1 MSRVNSSVI
10 EQKLLYNALHSRT
23 ILFSG
28 AEMRASQ
35 WFLATLKETPNDA
48 EIVSHQLMLR
58 TGMIRKLGSG
68 LYTWMP
74 LGLKVLRKIEQIV
87 REEMNRINA
96 MELLMPAVQP
106 AELWQ
111 ETGRWDTFGG
121 QLLTMKDSNGRE
133 YCYGPTH
140 EEVITD
146 IMRNEL
152 QSYKQLPASF
162 YQIQTKFRDE
172 IRPRFGVMRAREFIM
187 KDAYSFHLNLE
198 SLQITY
204 KDMYQAY
211 CRIFDRMGLKYRAVE
226 ADTGAIGGS
235 ASHEFQVLA
244 DSGED
249 LIFYSDKG
257 DYAANIE
264 QATSLKPEKATPIT
278 QKMILIDTPN
288 QKTIAEV
295 SKFLGVASNQTIK
308 TLIVKGKEHP
318 MVALVL
324 RGDDELNE
332 VKAIKHPL
340 VHSPLQFID
349 EETILKTLKTPIGS
363 LGPVNLPIPVI
374 ADHHAL
380 AMDSFICGANQAD
393 KHYQHAAW
401 DKDVSEYLV
410 YDLRNVKE
418 GDISPDGKGILHSCR
433 GIEVGHVFQLGD
445 KYAKAMN
452 AAVINEQGQ
461 LETML
466 MGCYGLGITRVVAA
480 AIEQHHD
487 EKGIIWPQNIAPFQV
502 VIIPLNGHRSQVVQK
517 QADALYERLKELGVD
532 VLIDDRNERAGVLFA
547 DHDLIGI
554 PHRIIVSE
562 RNMEQ
567 NCVEYKNRA
576 NGEALQL
583 SLDKAIDTIVQ
594 LVSNK

>member
-1 MSRVNSSVI
+1 
-10 EQKLLYNALHSRT
+10 
-23 ILFSG
+23 
-28 AEMRASQ
+28 MRASQ

-87 REEMNRINA
+87 REEMNNINA
-96 MELLMPAVQP
+96 IEVLMPAVQP

-111 ETGRWDTFGG
+111 ETGRWETFGG
-121 QLLTMKDSNGRE
+121 QLLTMKDSNDRE
-133 YCYGPTH
+133 YCFGPTH

-146 IMRNEL
+146 IMRHEL

-187 KDAYSFHLNLE
+187 KDAYSFHLSLE
-198 SLQITY
+198 SLQNTY
-204 KDMYQAY
+204 KDMYHAY

-249 LIFYSDKG
+249 LIFYSDQG

-264 QATSLKPEKATPIT
+264 QATSLKPAKATPIS
-278 QKMILIDTPN
+278 QKIILVDTPN
-288 QKTIAEV
+288 KKTIAEV
-295 SKFLGVASNQTIK
+295 AQFLQVSAKQTVK

-318 MVALVL
+318 MVALIL
-324 RGDDELNE
+324 CGDDDLNE
-332 VKAIKHPL
+332 VKATKHPL
-340 VHSPLQFID
+340 IDTPLQFID
-349 EETILKTLKTPIGS
+349 EETILKNLNAPIGS
-363 LGPVNLPIPVI
+363 LGPVNLAIPII
-374 ADHHAL
+374 ADYHAL

-401 DKDVSEYLV
+401 DKDVKEYLAF
-410 YDLRNVKE
+410 DLRNVKE
-418 GDISPDGKGILHSCR
+418 GDISPDGQGTLYSCR

-452 AAVINEQGQ
+452 AVVINEQGQ

-487 EKGIIWPQNIAPFQV
+487 ERGIIWPQNIAPFQL
-502 VIIPLNGHRSQVVQK
+502 VIIPLNAHRSPEVKK
-517 QADALYERLKELGVD
+517 QADALYQQFKSLNID

-554 PHRIIVSE
+554 PHRLVVSE
-562 RNMEQ
+562 RNIEQ

-576 NGEALQL
+576 TGEIQQFN
-583 SLDKAIDTIVQ
+583 LDTAVDSVLNLISK
-594 LVSNK
+594 N

>member
-1 MSRVNSSVI
+1 
-10 EQKLLYNALHSRT
+10 
-23 ILFSG
+23 
-28 AEMRASQ
+28 MRASQ

-48 EIVSHQLMLR
+48 EIASHQLMLR
-58 TGMIRKLGSG
+58 TGMIQKLGSG

-74 LGLKVLRKIEQIV
+74 LGLKVLRKVEQIV
-87 REEMNRINA
+87 REEMNRIHS

-121 QLLTMKDSNGRE
+121 QLLTMNDSNGRE
-133 YCYGPTH
+133 YCFGPTH

-146 IMRNEL
+146 IMRHEL
-152 QSYKQLPASF
+152 QSYKQLPVSF

-187 KDAYSFHLNLE
+187 KDAYSFHLSIE
-198 SLQITY
+198 SLQATY

-249 LIFYSDKG
+249 LIFYSDVS

-264 QATSLKPEKATPIT
+264 QATSLRPARAAKPTSQTIT
-278 QKMILIDTPN
+278 LIDTPN
-288 QKTIAEV
+288 QKTITEV
-295 SKFLGVASNQTIK
+295 AQFLNVDSKQTVK

-318 MVALVL
+318 MIALVL

-332 VKAIKHPL
+332 VKAAKHPL
-340 VHSPLQFID
+340 VHSPLQFVD
-349 EETILKTLKTPIGS
+349 EETLLKTLHIPIGS
-363 LGPVNLPIPVI
+363 IGPIHLSIPII
-374 ADHHAL
+374 ADHYAL
-380 AMDSFICGANQAD
+380 AMDTFICGANQAD
-393 KHYQHAAW
+393 KHYQHATW
-401 DKDVSEYLV
+401 DRDVNEYDA

-418 GDISPDGKGILHSCR
+418 GDISPDGKGTLHSCR
-433 GIEVGHVFQLGD
+433 GIEVGHVFQLGN
-445 KYAKAMN
+445 KYAQAMN

-487 EKGIIWPQNIAPFQV
+487 AQGIIWPQNIAPFQV
-502 VIIPLNGHRSQVVQK
+502 VIIPLNGHRSQVVK
-517 QADALYERLKELGVD
+517 NQADTLYERCKESGID
-532 VLIDDRNERAGVLFA
+532 VLLDDRNERAGVLFA
-547 DHDLIGI
+547 DQDLIGI
-554 PHRIIVSE
+554 PHRLVVSE

-576 NGEALQL
+576 TGEVQQL
-583 SLDKAIDTIVQ
+583 ALDKAVDFIAKLIT
-594 LVSNK
+594 K

>member
-1 MSRVNSSVI
+1 MRV
-10 EQKLLYNALHSRT
+10 
-23 ILFSG
+23 
-28 AEMRASQ
+28 SQ
-35 WFLATLKETPNDA
+35 WFLATQKETPSDA
-48 EIVSHQLMLR
+48 EIKSHQLMLR

-74 LGLKVLRKIEQIV
+74 LGLKVLRKVEQIV
-87 REEMNRINA
+87 REEMNKAQA

-111 ETGRWDTFGG
+111 ETGRWETFGG
-121 QLLTMKDSNGRE
+121 QLLTMKDSNQRE
-133 YCYGPTH
+133 YCFGPTH

-152 QSYKQLPASF
+152 QSYKQLPVNF

-187 KDAYSFHLNLE
+187 KDAYSFHLGLE
-198 SLQITY
+198 SLQATY
-204 KDMYQAY
+204 KAMYQAY
-211 CRIFDRMGLKYRAVE
+211 SNIFDRMGLKYRAVE

-249 LIFYSDKG
+249 LIFYSDAS

-264 QATSLKPEKATPIT
+264 QATSLKPTVASNRSNIAM
-278 QKMILIDTPN
+278 QLVDTPN
-288 QKTIAEV
+288 QKTITEV
-295 SKFLGVASNQTIK
+295 AQFLNIDSNQTIK
-308 TLIVKGKEHP
+308 TLIVQGREHP

-324 RGDDELNE
+324 KGDDELNE
-332 VKAIKHPL
+332 VKAIKHRL
-340 VHSPLQFID
+340 VHSPLIFV
-349 EETILKTLKTPIGS
+349 EEEAILKSLKAPIGS
-363 LGPVNLPIPVI
+363 LGPIDLNIPVI
-374 ADHHAL
+374 VDHHAL
-380 AMDSFICGANQAD
+380 AMDSFTCGANQTD
-393 KHYQHAAW
+393 KHYMHAQW
-401 DKDVSEYLV
+401 DRDSKNYES
-410 YDLRNVKE
+410 YDLRNVKV
-418 GDISPDGKGILHSCR
+418 GDSSPDGKGTLHSCR

-461 LETML
+461 LQTMM

-487 EKGIIWPQNIAPFQV
+487 EQGIIWPQAIAPFEL
-502 VIIPLNGHRSQVVQK
+502 VIIPINGHKSPVVTDKANELYQ
-517 QADALYERLKELGVD
+517 QLTALGFD
-532 VLIDDRNERAGVLFA
+532 VLLDDRNERPGVLFA

-554 PHRIIVSE
+554 PHRFVVSD
-562 RNMEQ
+562 RNLEQ
-567 NCVEYKNRA
+567 SCVEYKARA
-576 NGEALQL
+576 SGESQQIPLEQL
-583 SLDKAIDTIVQ
+583 TQFI
-594 LVSNK
+594 NKILRG

>member
-1 MSRVNSSVI
+1 
-10 EQKLLYNALHSRT
+10 
-23 ILFSG
+23 
-28 AEMRASQ
+28 MRASQ
-35 WFLATLKETPNDA
+35 WFLATLKEVPSDA
-48 EIVSHQLMLR
+48 ELVSHQLMLR

-74 LGLKVLRKIEQIV
+74 LGLKVLRKVEHIV
-87 REEMNRINA
+87 REEMNGIHS
-96 MELLMPAVQP
+96 MELLMPAIQP

-111 ETGRWDTFGG
+111 ETGRWETFGG
-121 QLLTMKDSNGRE
+121 QLLKMKDSKERE
-133 YCYGPTH
+133 YCFGPTH

-146 IMRNEL
+146 IMRSDL
-152 QSYKQLPASF
+152 QSYKQLPACF

-198 SLQITY
+198 SLQATY

-249 LIFYSDKG
+249 LIFYSDAG

-264 QATSLKPEKATPIT
+264 QAQSFIPTKATPTT
-278 QKMILIDTPN
+278 QEIALIDTPN
-288 QKTIAEV
+288 QKTITQVAH
-295 SKFLGVASNQTIK
+295 FLKMEPHHMVK
-308 TLIVKGKEHP
+308 TLIVKGRNHP
-318 MVALVL
+318 LVALIL

-332 VKAIKHPL
+332 IKAAKHPL
-340 VHSPLQFID
+340 IHSPLEFI
-349 EETILKTLKTPIGS
+349 EEQTILKTLNAPIGS
-363 LGPVNLPIPVI
+363 LGPVHLSIPII

-380 AMDSFICGANQAD
+380 AMDCFCCGANVAD
-393 KHYQHAAW
+393 KHYQYAAW
-401 DKDVSEYLV
+401 DKDIKDYEA

-418 GDISPDGKGILHSCR
+418 GDLSPDGKGTLRSCR

-452 AAVINEQGQ
+452 ASVINEQGQ
-461 LETML
+461 LEPMM

-487 EKGIIWPQNIAPFQV
+487 EQGIIWPQNLAPFQA
-502 VIIPLNGHRSQVVQK
+502 VIIPLNAHRSPKVK
-517 QADALYERLKELGVD
+517 EQADLLYEHLKNLGVD
-532 VLIDDRNERAGVLFA
+532 VLIDDRNERAGILFA

-554 PHRIIVSE
+554 PHRIVVSE
-562 RNMEQ
+562 RTLERNG
-567 NCVEYKNRA
+567 VEYKNRA
-576 NGEALQL
+576 SGETQEL
-583 SLDKAIDTIVQ
+583 SLDEIED
-594 LVSNK
+594 LVKS